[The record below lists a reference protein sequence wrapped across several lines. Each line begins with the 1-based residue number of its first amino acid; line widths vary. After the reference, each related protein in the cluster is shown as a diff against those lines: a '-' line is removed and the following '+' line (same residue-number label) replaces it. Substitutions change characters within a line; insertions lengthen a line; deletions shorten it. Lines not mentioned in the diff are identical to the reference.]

1 MGRTQAASQVR
12 RSVDERDFA
21 ISLAWGP
28 DYIGSIVLRPQDRMT
43 MTASRVFGWVARS
56 VLGLFVL
63 AVLAWLFVLPGVGR
77 HYEAKRR
84 AELLDQVARELP
96 PKASEPEMR
105 AFLVRHSKAGFVTDL
120 SDGEITGV
128 MPKTML
134 DRWLL
139 DRQVQLVLKVD
150 SSNRFSTA
158 EVRFYYTFL

>member
-1 MGRTQAASQVR
+1 
-12 RSVDERDFA
+12 
-21 ISLAWGP
+21 
-28 DYIGSIVLRPQDRMT
+28 
-43 MTASRVFGWVARS
+43 
-56 VLGLFVL
+56 
-63 AVLAWLFVLPGVGR
+63 
-77 HYEAKRR
+77 
-84 AELLDQVARELP
+84 
-96 PKASEPEMR
+96 MR